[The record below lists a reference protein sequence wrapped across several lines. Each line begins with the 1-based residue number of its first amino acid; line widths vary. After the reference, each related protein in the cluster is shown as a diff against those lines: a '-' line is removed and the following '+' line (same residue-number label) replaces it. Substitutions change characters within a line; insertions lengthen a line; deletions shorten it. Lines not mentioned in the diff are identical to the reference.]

1 MKGDGSIVENA
12 AGSSYRSRIDSLLQL
27 TSAESDLLYNGS
39 MKPLQFVGLIASVA
53 LFVGCETT
61 QPTGMGNQEQKR
73 LAAIQK
79 EQAEGAQTDDGD
91 RNLWNAHQDQL
102 NTGSN
107 PVVPFAVAR

>member
-1 MKGDGSIVENA
+1 MKQ
-12 AGSSYRSRIDSLLQL
+12 LQL
-27 TSAESDLLYNGS
+27 
-39 MKPLQFVGLIASVA
+39 VA
-53 LFVGCETT
+53 LIGCAMFLVSCETT

-79 EQAEGAQTDDGD
+79 EQQEGAEMDEGD

-107 PVVPFAVAR
+107 PAIPFAVPR